1 MENFFNL
8 NSLVVGDEYRSYRK
22 AIWLYVWLLVFE
34 GALRKWILP
43 ELSTPLLLVR
53 DPIAIWLTW
62 SGLQRGWIKTGYVK
76 WMLLVSSL
84 SLFFSILIGHHNLFV
99 GLYGWRIYFFHFPMM
114 FVMSK
119 VLTRDD
125 FLKICRFFLIIS
137 IPMTILVVAQFYLPQ
152 THWVNR
158 GIGGDLTGIGF
169 RGALGYFRPPGTF
182 SFTSGYVLFQ
192 GIVCSCLFF
201 YLMKRNELEE
211 EYKFNN
217 WLFLIIVGCFVVSIP
232 TSISRTLVFI
242 VVASFSFFI
251 LATIISRSQKS
262 SILYSILLVV
272 IVIGAI
278 SYLGIASE
286 ATNAMNARFEEASTS
301 EGGVVEGAIIA
312 RYFGSFERAFNSN
325 FPITGY
331 GIGLGTNVG
340 AQIMGT
346 GVSYGFNGEEEWSR
360 ILGEC
365 GFLGFI
371 IIGVRVLFSFGVL
384 KDSFRVLK
392 GTGEM
397 APWLFSAGVLL
408 AIPNGQWA
416 QPTELGM
423 AMMSGVL
430 GLTALKI
437 GQDNYLQYI
446 ENDED

>member
-62 SGLQRGWIKTGYVK
+62 SGLKNGWIKSGYVTCILIVSTIS
-76 WMLLVSSL
+76 LL
-84 SLFFSILIGHHNLFV
+84 FSILVGHQNILV
-99 GLYGWRIYFFHFPMM
+99 GLYGWRIYFFHFPMI
-114 FVMSK
+114 FVAAK
-119 VLTRDD
+119 VLTKDD
-125 FLKICRFFLIIS
+125 FFKICRFFLIIS
-137 IPMTILVVAQFYLPQ
+137 IPMTFLVVAQFYMPQ

-158 GIGGDLTGIGF
+158 GVGGDMASVGF
-169 RGALGYFRPPGTF
+169 RGALGFFRPPGTF

-192 GIVCSCLFF
+192 GLVCSCLFLF
-201 YLMKRNELEE
+201 LMKNREIEE
-211 EYKFNN
+211 KYKFKN
-217 WLFLIIVGCFVVSIP
+217 WLLLLITGCFVVSIP

-242 VVASFSFFI
+242 TATYLTSLVIAAMVKREQMGNVMKFI
-251 LATIISRSQKS
+251 LIG
-262 SILYSILLVV
+262 
-272 IVIGAI
+272 IVIMGVVM
-278 SYLGIASE
+278 SWGIADDATE
-286 ATNAMNARFEEASTS
+286 AMTARFDEAATV
-301 EGGVVEGAIIA
+301 EGSVVEGSIIT
-312 RYFGSFERAFNSN
+312 RYFGSLERALSSN
-325 FPITGY
+325 FPIMGY
-331 GIGLGTNVG
+331 GLGIGTNVG
-340 AQIMGT
+340 QNLMGL
-346 GVSYGFNGEEEWSR
+346 GMSYGFNSEEEWSR

-365 GFLGFI
+365 GFLGFF
-371 IIGVRVLFSFGVL
+371 IIGVRLFFSLSILKNSFIVLR
-384 KDSFRVLK
+384 D
-392 GTGEM
+392 TGDIT
-397 APWLFSAGVLL
+397 PWIFSAGVLL
-408 AIPNGQWA
+408 SIPNGQWA